1 MSRTIQ
7 KSDGKG
13 SLKDIQKLITNNS
26 LLLNALILNK
36 LPKLKSKNIEWLS
49 PLHNDDFAEYSDEEF
64 ISRLQ
69 LNLQKKLKDF
79 WPKGGPQWD
88 ALGKTDANE
97 IFLIEAK
104 ANIPEIISPGT
115 GAKNKT
121 SLDLINKSL
130 KKAKSY
136 LNIKNEI
143 DWSGKFYQYTNRISH
158 LYFLREVNKIKA
170 YLINIYFIN
179 DKSVDGPTSRREWL
193 AALEVLKNYLG
204 VGKHKLSKYMID
216 LIIDVE
222 DLV

>member
-1 MSRTIQ
+1 MSKVIQ
-7 KSDGKG
+7 KNNGKG
-13 SLKDIQKLITNNS
+13 SLKDIQKLINNP

-36 LPKLKSKNIEWLS
+36 IPKIKSENIEWLS
-49 PLHNDDFAEYSDEEF
+49 PKSNDKFAEFSDDEF
-64 ISRLQ
+64 ICKLQ
-69 LNLQKKLKDF
+69 LNLKKKLIEF

-88 ALGKTDANE
+88 ALGKTDTNE

-104 ANIPEIISPGT
+104 ANIREIVTSPT

-130 KKAKSY
+130 KETKSY

-143 DWSGKFYQYTNRISH
+143 DWSGEFYQYTNRISH
-158 LYFLREVNKIKA
+158 LYFLRVINKIKA

-179 DKSVDGPTSRREWL
+179 DKSVNGPSSKKEWL
-193 AALEVLKNYLG
+193 AALMVLKNYLG
-204 VGKHKLSKYMID
+204 VGRHKLSKYMID
-216 LIIDVE
+216 LFIDVE

>member
-1 MSRTIQ
+1 MSKVIQ
-7 KSDGKG
+7 KNNGKG
-13 SLKDIQKLITNNS
+13 SLKDIQKLINNP

-36 LPKLKSKNIEWLS
+36 IPKIKSENMEWLS
-49 PLHNDDFAEYSDEEF
+49 PKSNDKFAEFSDDEF
-64 ISRLQ
+64 ICKLQ
-69 LNLQKKLKDF
+69 LNLKKKLIEF

-88 ALGKTDANE
+88 ALGKTDTNE

-104 ANIPEIISPGT
+104 ANIREIVTSST

-130 KKAKSY
+130 KETKSY

-143 DWSGKFYQYTNRISH
+143 DWSGEFYQYTNRISH
-158 LYFLREVNKIKA
+158 LYFLRVINKIKA

-179 DKSVDGPTSRREWL
+179 DKSVNGPSSKKEWL
-193 AALEVLKNYLG
+193 AALMVLKNYLG
-204 VGKHKLSKYMID
+204 VGRHKLSKYMID
-216 LIIDVE
+216 LFIDVE

>member
-1 MSRTIQ
+1 MSKVIQ
-7 KSDGKG
+7 KNNGKG
-13 SLKDIQKLITNNS
+13 SLKDIQKLINNP

-36 LPKLKSKNIEWLS
+36 IPKIKSENIEWLS
-49 PLHNDDFAEYSDEEF
+49 PKSNDKFAEFSEDEF
-64 ISRLQ
+64 ICKLQ
-69 LNLQKKLKDF
+69 LNLKKKLIEF

-88 ALGKTDANE
+88 ALGKTDTNE

-104 ANIPEIISPGT
+104 ANIREIVTSPT

-130 KKAKSY
+130 KETKSY

-143 DWSGKFYQYTNRISH
+143 DWSGEFYQYTNRISH
-158 LYFLREVNKIKA
+158 LYFLRVINKIKA

-179 DKSVDGPTSRREWL
+179 DKSVNGPSSKKEWL
-193 AALEVLKNYLG
+193 AALMVLKNYLG
-204 VGKHKLSKYMID
+204 VGRHKLSKYMID
-216 LIIDVE
+216 LFIDVE

>member
-1 MSRTIQ
+1 MSKVIQ
-7 KSDGKG
+7 KNNGKG
-13 SLKDIQKLITNNS
+13 SLKDIQKLINNP

-36 LPKLKSKNIEWLS
+36 IPKIKSENIEWLS
-49 PLHNDDFAEYSDEEF
+49 PKSNDKFAEFSDDEF
-64 ISRLQ
+64 ICKLQ
-69 LNLQKKLKDF
+69 LNLKKKLIEF

-88 ALGKTDANE
+88 ALGKTDTNE

-104 ANIPEIISPGT
+104 ANIREIVTSPT

-130 KKAKSY
+130 KETKSY

-158 LYFLREVNKIKA
+158 LYFLRVINKIKA

-179 DKSVDGPTSRREWL
+179 DKSVNGPSSKKEWL
-193 AALEVLKNYLG
+193 AALMVLKNYLG
-204 VGKHKLSKYMID
+204 VGRHKLSKYMID
-216 LIIDVE
+216 LFIDVE